1 MHSISLRLFVTS
13 LCVVGVVTMVR
24 AEQSGAAAQSSD
36 MGKYLYDR
44 QCVMCHGSSGKGD
57 GFYVAQLA
65 PSTKVPDLTEL
76 SKKNNGVFPF
86 MRVYETIDGRQTV
99 PAHGTREM
107 PIWGTDLSVSSLTGH
122 PYYNDE
128 AFVRARILALT
139 EYIYRLQAK

>member
-107 PIWGTDLSVSSLTGH
+107 PIWGTDLSSGY